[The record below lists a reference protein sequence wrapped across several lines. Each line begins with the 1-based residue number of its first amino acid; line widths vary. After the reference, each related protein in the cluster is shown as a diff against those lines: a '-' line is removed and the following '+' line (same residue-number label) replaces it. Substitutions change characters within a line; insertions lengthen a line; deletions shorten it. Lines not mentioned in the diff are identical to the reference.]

1 MDELIGLCRCI
12 ILLSQWNSMQMNRM
26 WMWMWGW
33 FAKNDCVC
41 LCKCVFGVCW
51 HSESSGRT
59 LQRRKESNPC
69 VGLGAKSLINRRI
82 ERDVTRYSLHTRH
95 VS

>member
-51 HSESSGRT
+51 HSESF
-59 LQRRKESNPC
+59 QRRKESIP
-69 VGLGAKSLINRRI
+69 
-82 ERDVTRYSLHTRH
+82 
-95 VS
+95 VSGWELKA